1 MLIDLDAPATTA
13 LGAIVTA
20 AVGAATGIIRHLWV
34 SLDAER
40 RGRLEDRAAFT
51 EAMLSAAKALREEDA
66 RENAE
71 LRAKLEA
78 AAQPPPSTRGPTP
91 PRRKSRQ

>member
-1 MLIDLDAPATTA
+1 MIIDLDAPATTA
-13 LGAIVTA
+13 LGVVATA
-20 AVGAATGIIRHLWV
+20 VIGAVTGIVRHLWV

-40 RGRLEDRAAFT
+40 RGRLEDRAAYT

-78 AAQPPPSTRGPTP
+78 VAAPPPSTRGLPP
-91 PRRKSRQ
+91 PRRKPRQ

>member
-13 LGAIVTA
+13 PGAIVTA
-20 AVGAATGIIRHLWV
+20 AAGAATGIIRHLWV
-34 SLDAER
+34 SPDAER

-78 AAQPPPSTRGPTP
+78 VHPPPSQRALPP
-91 PRRKSRQ
+91 PRRKTR

>member
-1 MLIDLDAPATTA
+1 MTLDLDAPAISA
-13 LGAIVTA
+13 LSAVALAG
-20 AVGAATGIIRHLWV
+20 VGAVTGIVRHLWI

-40 RGRLEDRAAFT
+40 RGRLEDRAAYT
-51 EAMLSAAKALREEDA
+51 EAMLAAAKALREEDA

-78 AAQPPPSTRGPTP
+78 VAAPPSQRSLPA
-91 PRRKSRQ
+91 PRRKPRP